1 MVKRLQRLVKRLQKD
16 WLNLFFILKM
26 DLRSL
31 SEYSSQEHQLEFDY
45 QYDENDVNYRDHEWD
60 FGNQHKEIEQLH
72 QEDLKE
78 GKMKVISA
86 AELRK
91 LSMRPKF
98 DFKQVLEYINEQLLL
113 ASRKNTDHIVCS
125 FTDISRN
132 TVEQA
137 MTYLVAQGF
146 QVKVKVTL
154 IEEEK
159 YLCLI
164 QW

>member
-1 MVKRLQRLVKRLQKD
+1 
-16 WLNLFFILKM
+16 M

-45 QYDENDVNYRDHEWD
+45 QYDEDDVNYRDHQWD

-72 QEDLKE
+72 LEDLKE

-86 AELRK
+86 AELRR
-91 LSMRPKF
+91 LTIRPKF
-98 DFKQVLEYINEQLLL
+98 DLNQVLEYINEQLLL
-113 ASRKNTDHIVCS
+113 ASRKSANHIVCS
-125 FTDISRN
+125 FTNISKG
-132 TVEQA
+132 TIEKA

-146 QVKVKVTL
+146 QVKVKIPL
-154 IEEEK
+154 IEQEK